1 MIGTDTI
8 TAVDATANTIT
19 ATTAG
24 SGTFQN
30 CGFSWA
36 DGTLWE
42 RSADQ
47 TVPPGLDEGVATTT
61 AVTVSVTTGAKTAA
75 APTQVA
81 PTSLEQQLLGTFSN
95 QAAGQSVEIVMNPD
109 GTFTAIVRKGF
120 HQLVDYANDLETFE
134 TCSDTHEKLIIGMQT
149 EILFVLRQQV

>member
-1 MIGTDTI
+1 MVSTDTI

-19 ATTAG
+19 ATNAG
-24 SGTFQN
+24 TGTYQS

-36 DGTLWE
+36 DGSLWE

-47 TVPPGLDEGVATTT
+47 TVPAGLDEGVATTT
-61 AVTVSVTTGAKTAA
+61 AVTVSVTTAGTAA

-95 QAAGQSVEIVMNPD
+95 QAAGQTIEIVMNPD
-109 GTFTAIVRKGF
+109 GSFTAIVRNSFKEFKSYSFVYLSPMLNFYKG
-120 HQLVDYANDLETFE
+120 YKRKY
-134 TCSDTHEKLIIGMQT
+134 CSL
-149 EILFVLRQQV
+149 